1 MGTGEQSIASAELS
15 KTPISTGPPA
25 DPPPP
30 PPHPPPL
37 PPPAHSDG
45 STSAQALYSGLTAAA
60 SARIPVFHPPLAVSL
75 PYPWGSQYP
84 MPPCG
89 TPIAYAPMYPHG
101 GIYAQPAMA
110 TGSVYIAA
118 EAERRLAEKKSKEE
132 SWNGGEG
139 MKASSES
146 AKEDASQ
153 SVNIESEGSSST
165 GLQVLDDRW
174 SAHEDYVATRKKNIG
189 KTLWDG
195 GSMQHTGS
203 SQNDN
208 TTAESFYSAASLSPM
223 AGRKERWHK
232 HHWMLDERELKKQR
246 RKQLNRESARRSRLR
261 KQQQYQD
268 LARRVDMLNGENCA
282 LRREL
287 EQLDKHCKE
296 LDSENASI
304 AEELSKIFH

>member
-1 MGTGEQSIASAELS
+1 MGTGEQSIASAKPS
-15 KTPISTGPPA
+15 KAPTSTAPPA

-30 PPHPPPL
+30 L
-37 PPPAHSDG
+37 LLAAHSDG
-45 STSAQALYSGLTAAA
+45 STSAQATYGGGAAAA
-60 SARIPVFHPPLAVSL
+60 SAEISVFHPPPAVFF

-89 TPIAYAPMYPHG
+89 SPIAYAPMYPQG
-101 GIYAQPAMA
+101 GIYSQPAMA

-139 MKASSES
+139 MKATSES
-146 AKEDASQ
+146 ANEDASQ

-165 GLQVLDDRW
+165 GLQ
-174 SAHEDYVATRKKNIG
+174 DYVVTQKKNIG
-189 KTLWDG
+189 KTLRDG

-203 SQNDN
+203 SQCDN
-208 TTAESFYSAASLSPM
+208 TTAESCYSASLSPV
-223 AGRKERWHK
+223 AGQRGRLPK

-268 LARRVDMLNGENCA
+268 LARRVDMLNSENCA